1 MQEKNTTK
9 SKDKSKDKKKE
20 IRKVSQTKMDSTK
33 LTQNKEI
40 PTAVTTD
47 FDADF
52 DFVFLSKTHMTI
64 GRVFVY

>member
-47 FDADF
+47 FDADSY
-52 DFVFLSKTHMTI
+52 FVFLSKTRMTI